1 MRFRFPKIGRV
12 WSPIDEDADARF
24 YRSDA
29 GVTSAGSATRHRM
42 GVRAANYFPA
52 TTIVGA
58 INDST
63 TTIVVASTA
72 SFRAAVPYEL
82 VIESE
87 TVYVSAVAGTTLTV
101 TRGYAG
107 SVAAAHSDGTEIR
120 LSPQDGQTILQ
131 LASGRLII
139 MGGAGMGHAGG
150 PDERVNII
158 WSSDDRGKTWSVL
171 LGDSSGSATRP
182 ARAHTFGGF
191 RMTYG
196 GVDYV
201 YWLGGDPFYPTGDVF
216 RIPASALDVG
226 GDPNTAWTRV
236 STTCPTSGLALYMY
250 GTIGTTIYV
259 IGGQVSINDGAA
271 SKKAYKSID
280 GGATWTEIGT
290 DIVPADVWGQQLG
303 PLPELNG
310 KLWICGS
317 GRYDSVVNDFSN
329 GVFSFDGTTFTEVL
343 ADGHAQFTPTR
354 YHSAVT
360 YKGKLWRVNGTS
372 WDGVTLDSDTRAAHY
387 SADGVTWTEWTDS
400 IPWPETHAQAAV
412 ATSDGIYLTAGFQ
425 SASLYVIREHTGALV
440 SSWADQGDDGLDLL
454 QATDGAKPIYDTAE
468 FDLRGGLVFTP
479 AQFLE
484 LAAPDIGLTDGFF
497 EVWFIAK
504 SLSFA
509 TGATGAIVIGNA
521 DGAGSTWNRAG
532 FDGGAM
538 TYTQAGGGTHT
549 RGSGLTD
556 DEPRL
561 FGIVHQSGSLKFY
574 VGAEQVGS
582 TQVADVVFSTT
593 YTGWD
598 ALGRDYLAAIGAEM
612 VVGALLVRTTGSPS
626 DEAFI
631 SKLATFASLWG
642 A

>member
-12 WSPIDEDADARF
+12 WTPLDEDADARF

-29 GVTSAGSATRHRM
+29 GVTSASSATRHRA
-42 GVRAANYFPA
+42 GRRCANYFPA
-52 TTIVGA
+52 TALVGA

-63 TTIVVASTA
+63 TTIVVAST
-72 SFRAAVPYEL
+72 STFRQAAPYEL
-82 VIESE
+82 IIEDE
-87 TVYVSAVAGTTLTV
+87 TVNVTAVAGTTLTV
-101 TRGYAG
+101 TRGHAG
-107 SVAAAHSDGTEIR
+107 SVAAAHSDGTAVR
-120 LSPQDGQTILQ
+120 LSPQDGQSL
-131 LASGRLII
+131 LALPSGRLIM

-158 WSSDDRGKTWSVL
+158 WYSDDKGLTWDVL
-171 LGDSSGSATRP
+171 LGDSAGSSTRP

-191 RMTYG
+191 TATFG
-196 GVDYV
+196 GVLYV

-226 GDPNTAWTRV
+226 GDPNTAWTRI

-250 GTIGTTIYV
+250 GVLGTTIYV

-280 GGATWTEIGT
+280 QGATWTEIGT
-290 DIVPADVWGQQLG
+290 NIVPADVWGQQLG

-329 GVFSFDGTTFTEVL
+329 AVYWFDGTTFTQVL
-343 ADGHAQFTPTR
+343 ANGHAQFPKSR

-360 YKGKLWRVNGTS
+360 YKGRLWRFNGTT
-372 WDGVTLDSDTRAAHY
+372 WDGATLDSDTRAAHY
-387 SADGVTWTEWTDS
+387 SSDGATWTEWTAP
-400 IPWPETHAQAAV
+400 IPWPETHAQAV
-412 ATSDGIYLTAGFQ
+412 LATEDAIYLTAGFQ
-425 SASLYVIREHTGALV
+425 AASLYTIREHTGALV
-440 SSWADQGDDGLDLL
+440 SSWADQGEDGLDLL
-454 QATDGAKPIYDTAE
+454 QATDGEKPIYDPLE
-468 FDLRGGLVFTP
+468 FDGRGGLVFTP
-479 AQFLE
+479 EQFLE

-497 EVWFIAK
+497 EVWFVAK
-504 SLSFA
+504 TLNFA

-532 FDGGAM
+532 FDDDAM

-556 DEPRL
+556 DRPHL

-574 VGAEQVGS
+574 VDGVQVGS
-582 TQVADVVFSTT
+582 TQVADVVFHTT

-598 ALGRDYLAAIGAEM
+598 AVGRDYLTTIGAAM
-612 VVGALLVRTTGSPS
+612 VMGALLVRTTGSPS
-626 DEAFI
+626 SSDFI
-631 SKLATFASLWG
+631 SKLATFAELWG